1 MERVPGRPTGV
12 GILSLLAIIGSI
24 VAILAAPGEFGVLA
38 LVIGGAQL
46 AFGVGALLVRPWAW
60 TLGVML
66 QVVSAVMTLVAMLGG
81 GLTTGNGVFLLISL
95 AILYYLYQPDIRRA
109 FGRLAAPT
117 NVEL

>member
-1 MERVPGRPTGV
+1 MREGPERP
-12 GILSLLAIIGSI
+12 GSI
-24 VAILAAPGEFGVLA
+24 GILAALASIGGTVAIQAALGESGVLA

-60 TLGVML
+60 TLGVVL
-66 QVVSAVMTLVAMLGG
+66 QVVSAVVTLVAMLGD
-81 GLTTGNGVFLLISL
+81 GLTRGNGVSLLVSL
-95 AILYYLYQPDIRRA
+95 AILFYLYQPDIRRA